1 MKQLFSNTQNKVID
15 DIWKFGLVLF
25 VLSMTLYI
33 INVFTPNTFFFKLLY
48 RTISWIF
55 NSLIIAWYFYKN
67 NKIKQGIIFQLL
79 SWPYFFG
86 SDISFYI
93 DYNITASLYIHTWYK
108 SEYIFKIIRFLA
120 FMLPLL
126 YFVKQYFRIENT
138 NHLIKIKWIYG
149 FLISG
154 VLMHVID
161 VDIDSFFNYFNF
173 LNFENPY
180 IQDIIVAIIEF
191 LGTFKILFLMVGFF
205 YITNKLGTI
214 SSLRKPIEEQ
224 FIDKIFFKWG
234 FIISFLI
241 LFFTLINLGESIFQV
256 SIYSNNDM
264 DLAAVFGLLANYF
277 LLFYSGRFLGNL
289 IQFRGYSLRKYF
301 GIWNVLTLAPI
312 LNIIPFLIL
321 LFAKKREEISEYL
334 SKINK
339 NKIIHLS
346 IYCVLLTVLLVYEYF
361 DMPKE
366 LQKSKDLIKIPIF
379 IVAIFLVTRYKFMTK
394 IIPFIVV
401 MFLYFQD
408 IKEFFE
414 FTEDYLTFFKERIFS
429 FLWLSSFAVFLVYYV
444 IYYVLH
450 KCFFVDYSNDK
461 NQEKLIS
468 NLEKFNEFKNIQNE
482 N

>member
-1 MKQLFSNTQNKVID
+1 MKQLFSTTQNKVID
-15 DIWKFGLVLF
+15 DIWKYGLALF
-25 VLSMTLYI
+25 ALSMTLYLI
-33 INVFTPNTFFFKLLY
+33 DVFTPSTTFFKQLWRIF
-48 RTISWIF
+48 SWYF

-67 NKIKQGIIFQLL
+67 NKLKEGIIFQLL
-79 SWPYFFG
+79 SFPYFFG
-86 SDISFYI
+86 SNISFFI
-93 DYNITASLYIHTWYK
+93 DYNLTSSFYTLAWYNT
-108 SEYIFKIIRFLA
+108 EYIAKILRFIT

-126 YFVKQYFRIENT
+126 YFVKQYLAIENT
-138 NHLIKIKWIYG
+138 HHSKKIKWIHG
-149 FLISG
+149 FLIST

-161 VDIDSFFNYFNF
+161 VDINSFFNYFSF
-173 LNFENPY
+173 LNFENSY
-180 IQDIIVAIIEF
+180 IQDVIVAVIEVV
-191 LGTFKILFLMVGFF
+191 GIFKILIIMVGFF
-205 YITNKLGTI
+205 YITNKLNNI
-214 SSLRKPIEEQ
+214 SSLRNAIEDQ
-224 FIDKIFFKWG
+224 FIDKKFFKWG
-234 FIISFLI
+234 FIISFSI
-241 LFFTLINLGESIFQV
+241 LFLTLINLGGSIFQV
-256 SIYSNNDM
+256 SFYSNNDM

-301 GIWNVLTLAPI
+301 GIWNVFTLVPI

-321 LFAKKREEISEYL
+321 LFAKKREEISEFL

-346 IYCVLLTVLLVYEYF
+346 IYCVLLVCLFIYEYF

-366 LQKSKDLIKIPIF
+366 LQNTKYLIKIPVFLI
-379 IVAIFLVTRYKFMTK
+379 AIFLVTRYKFMTK
-394 IIPFIVV
+394 IVPFAVV
-401 MFLYFQD
+401 LFLYFQD

-450 KCFFVDYSNDK
+450 KCFFVDFLNDK

-468 NLEKFNEFKNIQNE
+468 NLENFNEFKNIQNE

>member
-1 MKQLFSNTQNKVID
+1 MKQLFSTTQNKVID
-15 DIWKFGLVLF
+15 DIWKYGLALF
-25 VLSMTLYI
+25 ALSMTLYLI
-33 INVFTPNTFFFKLLY
+33 DVFTPSTTFFKQLWRIF
-48 RTISWIF
+48 SWYF

-67 NKIKQGIIFQLL
+67 NKLKEGIIFQLL
-79 SWPYFFG
+79 SFPYFLG
-86 SDISFYI
+86 SNISFFI
-93 DYNITASLYIHTWYK
+93 DYNLTSSFYTLAWYNT
-108 SEYIFKIIRFLA
+108 EYIAKILRFIT

-126 YFVKQYFRIENT
+126 YFVKQYLAIENT
-138 NHLIKIKWIYG
+138 HHSKKIKWIHG
-149 FLISG
+149 FLISA

-161 VDIDSFFNYFNF
+161 VDINSFFNYFSF
-173 LNFENPY
+173 LNFENPF
-180 IQDIIVAIIEF
+180 IQDFIVAIIEAV
-191 LGTFKILFLMVGFF
+191 GVFKILIIMVGFF
-205 YITNKLGTI
+205 YITNKLNHI
-214 SSLRKPIEEQ
+214 SSLRNPIEEQ
-224 FIDKIFFKWG
+224 FIDKKFYKWG
-234 FIISFLI
+234 FIISFSI
-241 LFFTLINLGESIFQV
+241 LFLTLINLGGSIFQV

-301 GIWNVLTLAPI
+301 GIWNVFTLIPI

-346 IYCVLLTVLLVYEYF
+346 IYCVLLVCLFIYEYF

-366 LQKSKDLIKIPIF
+366 LQNTKYLIKIPVFLI
-379 IVAIFLVTRYKFMTK
+379 AIFLVTRYKFMIK
-394 IIPFIVV
+394 IVPFAVV
-401 MFLYFQD
+401 LFLYFQD

-450 KCFFVDYSNDK
+450 KCFFVDFSNDK

-468 NLEKFNEFKNIQNE
+468 NLENFNEFKNIQNE

>member
-1 MKQLFSNTQNKVID
+1 MKQLFSTTQNKVID
-15 DIWKFGLVLF
+15 YIWKYGLALF
-25 VLSMTLYI
+25 ALSMTLYLI
-33 INVFTPNTFFFKLLY
+33 DVFTPSTTFFKQLWRIF
-48 RTISWIF
+48 SWYF

-67 NKIKQGIIFQLL
+67 NKLKEGIIFQLL
-79 SWPYFFG
+79 SFPYFLG
-86 SDISFYI
+86 SNISFFI
-93 DYNITASLYIHTWYK
+93 DYNLTSSFYTLAWYNT
-108 SEYIFKIIRFLA
+108 EYIAKILRFIT

-126 YFVKQYFRIENT
+126 YFVKQYLAIENT
-138 NHLIKIKWIYG
+138 HHSKKIKWIHG
-149 FLISG
+149 FLISA

-161 VDIDSFFNYFNF
+161 VDINSFFNYFSF
-173 LNFENPY
+173 LNFENPF
-180 IQDIIVAIIEF
+180 IQDFIVAIIEAV
-191 LGTFKILFLMVGFF
+191 GVFKILIIMVGFF
-205 YITNKLGTI
+205 YITNKLNHI
-214 SSLRKPIEEQ
+214 SSLRNPIEEQ
-224 FIDKIFFKWG
+224 FIDKKFYKWG
-234 FIISFLI
+234 FIISFSI
-241 LFFTLINLGESIFQV
+241 LFLTLINLGGSIFQV

-301 GIWNVLTLAPI
+301 GIWNVFTLIPI

-346 IYCVLLTVLLVYEYF
+346 IYCVLLVCLFIYEYF

-366 LQKSKDLIKIPIF
+366 LQNTKYLIKIPVFLI
-379 IVAIFLVTRYKFMTK
+379 AIFLVTRYKFMIK
-394 IIPFIVV
+394 IVPFAVV
-401 MFLYFQD
+401 LFLYFQD

-450 KCFFVDYSNDK
+450 KCFFVDFSNDK

-468 NLEKFNEFKNIQNE
+468 NLENFNEFKNIQNE